1 MTFMANEKIESAEA
15 IRGIACFFVV
25 LSHLSLTFFPSLH
38 HFFDNPTSTQSIE
51 LWIHHSPFAFWY
63 SGTAAVYI
71 FFVLSGVVLTYSIV
85 NSAKPV
91 KKILSMSIKRY
102 PRLML
107 PALASCMLLWAAFTL
122 YDPPTTGMSEWI
134 ASLGDIK
141 PTSFTY
147 AFYEGSFGAF
157 WNGTSQY
164 NWVLWTMKIEFIG
177 SFALFFLLYLRHL
190 NKWLTL
196 LLPITIVALCTDLD
210 YLGYAAFLIGA
221 LCYLYRKT
229 LSTPVATI
237 VLLFGLYCSGVHI
250 DSDSYQLINDYLGDS
265 SYEILNFLSGI
276 LIVLPILFNQT
287 LSRVISNR
295 LTIWLGKLSFSAY
308 LIHLLILYTVGIT
321 LFEYLHNAGM
331 LYAPAALLSC
341 AAVIIVT
348 FACSEVFFR
357 LVDKNAITLSNKL
370 ANAIIK

>member
-1 MTFMANEKIESAEA
+1 MANEKIESAEA

-38 HFFDNPTSTQSIE
+38 HFFDNPTTTQSVE

-91 KKILSMSIKRY
+91 KKIISMSIKRY

-122 YDPPTTGMSEWI
+122 YDPATTGMSEWI
-134 ASLGDIK
+134 ASLGDVG
-141 PTSFTY
+141 PTSFSY

-196 LLPITIVALCTDLD
+196 LIPISIIALCTDLD
-210 YLGYAAFLIGA
+210 YLGYAAFLIGS
-221 LCYLYRKT
+221 LCYLYRQT
-229 LSTPVATI
+229 FSTPVAFVI
-237 VLLFGLYCSGVHI
+237 LLLGLYCSGVHI
-250 DSDSYQLINDYLGDS
+250 DSASYQVFNNLLGES
-265 SYEILNFLSGI
+265 SYEVLNFLSGI
-276 LIVLPILFNQT
+276 LIVLAILWNQR
-287 LSRVISNR
+287 LARAISNR

-308 LIHLLILYTVGIT
+308 LTHLLILYVVGVP
-321 LFEYLHNAGM
+321 LFECLQRAGM
-331 LYAPAALLSC
+331 YYAPAALLSC
-341 AAVIIVT
+341 TAVIIGT
-348 FACSEVFFR
+348 FAFSEVFFR
-357 LVDKNAITLSNKL
+357 LVDKNAIRLSNKL
-370 ANAIIK
+370 ANTLVK

>member
-1 MTFMANEKIESAEA
+1 MIFMANEKIESAEA

-38 HFFDNPTSTQSIE
+38 HFFDNPTSTQNIE

-71 FFVLSGVVLTYSIV
+71 FFVLSGVVLTYAVV
-85 NSAKPV
+85 NSSNPV
-91 KKILSMSIKRY
+91 RKIRVMSIKRY

-107 PALASCMLLWAAFTL
+107 PALASCLLLWAAFTL
-122 YDPPTTGMSEWI
+122 YDPATIGMSEWI
-134 ASLGDIK
+134 ASLGDVG
-141 PTSFTY
+141 PTSLWQ

-190 NKWLTL
+190 NRWLTWL
-196 LLPITIVALCTDLD
+196 IPITIIALCTDLD

-229 LSTPVATI
+229 LSTPVAT
-237 VLLFGLYCSGVHI
+237 LLLAFGLYCSGVHV

-276 LIVLPILFNQT
+276 FIVLAILFNQT
-287 LSRVISNR
+287 LSNAISNR

-308 LIHLLILYTVGIT
+308 LVHLLILYTVGTT
-321 LFEYLHNAGM
+321 LFEYLHGVGM

-341 AAVIIVT
+341 AAVIIGT
-348 FACSEVFFR
+348 FAFSEVFYR
-357 LVDKNAITLSNKL
+357 LVDQNAIKLSSKI
-370 ANAIIK
+370 ANRFN